1 MEEERR
7 AKEAKLADGELE
19 EDQDQLQ
26 LLSFNDFRVERTL
39 KENAQHKTIFVQG
52 NISGRPG
59 PAVVILEKR
68 PFSAETIQ
76 EVLSESTDLRFLMHN
91 DIYRQYEARIESK
104 LNAAQATVI
113 YPATD
118 ELIAKLKSQEKH
130 FVRETPNDYETIT
143 KPYIEKESQSL
154 QWIYNILDHKAE
166 QERIVYE
173 DPDPNVGF
181 VLLPD
186 LKWDQEHMENLY
198 LLGVCHARGI
208 ASLRDLRL
216 EHVPL
221 LKNMM
226 QQGREAIFNRYGIPL
241 SQIKTY
247 VHYQPTYYHFHMHY
261 LHTSFEHPGGLV
273 GKAHLVEDIIDNL
286 EKFGTT
292 YYKERTLT
300 FALRDTETLWKR
312 FQKN

>member
-7 AKEAKLADGELE
+7 AKEAKLADGESE

-26 LLSFNDFRVERTL
+26 LLSFNGFRVERTL

-91 DIYRQYEARIESK
+91 DIYRQYEARIESR

-154 QWIYNILDHKAE
+154 QVNQLIN
-166 QERIVYE
+166 
-173 DPDPNVGF
+173 
-181 VLLPD
+181 
-186 LKWDQEHMENLY
+186 
-198 LLGVCHARGI
+198 
-208 ASLRDLRL
+208 
-216 EHVPL
+216 
-221 LKNMM
+221 
-226 QQGREAIFNRYGIPL
+226 
-241 SQIKTY
+241 
-247 VHYQPTYYHFHMHY
+247 
-261 LHTSFEHPGGLV
+261 
-273 GKAHLVEDIIDNL
+273 
-286 EKFGTT
+286 
-292 YYKERTLT
+292 
-300 FALRDTETLWKR
+300 
-312 FQKN
+312 